1 MPIAKKLLR
10 INDLSVQ
17 IYNSETELARDV
29 AQTVRKCLHDILQ
42 VRETAR
48 VIFATGNSQIQF
60 LDVLTNLV
68 GTNLVSTDLGSTGL
82 GSIDWSRVICFHLDE
97 YLGIAPEHPSSFRY
111 YLRERIEKKVK
122 PKKFN
127 YIEGDTL
134 EPLRECDRYTQLL
147 HLQPIDLCLLGV
159 GENGHLAFNEP
170 SVADFQD
177 SQMVKLVKLDTV
189 NHQQQVTEGHFP
201 NLESVPKYAFTL
213 TIPMICAANK
223 ILCLAPGQRKARV
236 VAQMLQ
242 GDINQNFPASILRQQ
257 PQATLFLDR
266 ESAGLLNH

>member
-1 MPIAKKLLR
+1 MPIAKKLLC
-10 INDLSVQ
+10 IDDLSVQ
-17 IYNSETELARDV
+17 IYNYEADLAQDT
-29 AQTVRKCLHDILQ
+29 AQTVRKFLQDILE

-60 LDVLTNLV
+60 LDILTALD
-68 GTNLVSTDLGSTGL
+68 G
-82 GSIDWSRVICFHLDE
+82 IDWSRIVCFHLDE
-97 YLGIAPEHPSSFRY
+97 YLGIDAEHSSSFRY

-134 EPLRECDRYTQLL
+134 QPLKECDRYTRLL
-147 HLQPIDLCLLGV
+147 CLQPIDLCLLGV
-159 GENGHLAFNEP
+159 GANGHLGFNEP

-177 SQMVKLVKLDTV
+177 SQTIKLVRLDAV

-213 TIPMICAANK
+213 TIPAICSASK
-223 ILCLAPGQRKARV
+223 IFCLAPGKHKAKV
-236 VAQMLQ
+236 VKQMLQ
-242 GDINQNFPASILRQQ
+242 GDITKNFPASILRQQ
-257 PQATLFLDR
+257 PQAKLFLD
-266 ESAGLLNH
+266 EGSVSLLDV